1 MILEKQYNVKERQKK
16 KKINDIWID
25 NIITNTL
32 ELSRK
37 IYNQSVKNSNL
48 VIWEEVKLHS
58 QHACF

>member
-1 MILEKQYNVKERQKK
+1 MLKKDKK